1 MIKKII
7 SGGQTG
13 ADIAGIH
20 AAIETNFPYS
30 GWLPKNRLTEK
41 GSLSEKYSHFKTMTR
56 GGYPARTKQNIID
69 SDATLIFTHG
79 KLTGGS
85 LLTKKTALKLK
96 KPVLHINLSE
106 LDKNGVVSL
115 IIAFLN
121 GNNIEVLNIA
131 GSRASKDLE
140 IHNSVYSVI
149 KEIIRKQAL

>member
-13 ADIAGIH
+13 ADIAGID
-20 AAIETNFPYS
+20 AAIETNFPYG
-30 GWLPKNRLTEK
+30 GWLPKSRLTEK

-85 LLTKKTALKLK
+85 LLTKKAALKLK
-96 KPVLHINLSE
+96 KPVLHINPL
-106 LDKNGVVSL
+106 G
-115 IIAFLN
+115 
-121 GNNIEVLNIA
+121 
-131 GSRASKDLE
+131 
-140 IHNSVYSVI
+140 
-149 KEIIRKQAL
+149 IR